1 MVNMKMIFSSK
12 IAGYRTSTID
22 INVMNCIY
30 DSFLLLQMS
39 FIEKI
44 IKHNV

>member
-1 MVNMKMIFSSK
+1 MKRISSK

-30 DSFLLLQMS
+30 DKQFPIIAN
-39 FIEKI
+39 FIYRKDS
-44 IKHNV
+44 